1 MTHPLDALIDQIVQ
15 AAEKR
20 GDFDN
25 LAGAGKPQT
34 HPENPADA
42 VLTRLMKEADAKS
55 PVVVMRRQ
63 ILDGQ
68 VVLKGITDPSARKDQ
83 MQYLADLQTRLAIE
97 MEAFRK
103 YG

>member
-25 LAGAGKPQT
+25 LAGAGKPQF

-42 VLTRLMKEADAKS
+42 VLNRLMKEADAKS

-63 ILDGQ
+63 IFDGQ
-68 VVLKGITDPSARKDQ
+68 AVLQGLTDPDARKDQ
-83 MQYLADLQTRLAIE
+83 MRYLADLQTRLAIE
-97 MEAFRK
+97 MEAFHK